1 MINQPVLQ
9 LLLPYK
15 TIMFALLIPGLVIFG
30 FTVFQAVFMRQQIIT
45 DHEIINR
52 CYSVLNQPSGPPV
65 AAALEECQQL
75 QQITT
80 QQEELLNIIYAVMTL
95 GVTLIASGTVFG
107 FTYSSKLKK
116 LE

>member
-1 MINQPVLQ
+1 MLQ
-9 LLLPYK
+9 ALLPYK

-30 FTVFQAVFMRQQIIT
+30 FTIFQALFMHQQIIT

-52 CYSVLNQPSGPPV
+52 CYAVLNHPSNPPV
-65 AAALEECQQL
+65 ADALEECQQL

-80 QQEELLNIIYAVMTL
+80 DQEELLKVVYAVMTV
-95 GVTLIASGTVFG
+95 GVALIASGAVFG
-107 FTYSSKLKK
+107 FTYSSKLKTS

>member
-1 MINQPVLQ
+1 MLQ
-9 LLLPYK
+9 ILLPYR

-30 FTVFQAVFMRQQIIT
+30 FTIIQAIFMHQQILA

-52 CYSVLNQPSGPPV
+52 CYAVLNQPSNPPV
-65 AAALEECQQL
+65 ADALEECQQL

-80 QQEELLNIIYAVMTL
+80 DQEDLLKIVYAVMTV
-95 GVTLIASGTVFG
+95 GVGLIASGAVFG
-107 FTYSSKLKK
+107 FTYSTKLKNT